1 MNNNGNYG
9 RNSQHPDF
17 IKQDLNPNNSYIN
30 TNIDELKKLI
40 SKYCVSYIHNLN
52 TFSEQLYPSLND
64 GLAIWTNITAFMDTY
79 Q

>member
-30 TNIDELKKLI
+30 TNIDELKKQFKTYLQNNANNNKSNHSI
-40 SKYCVSYIHNLN
+40 A
-52 TFSEQLYPSLND
+52 FSFVRKFSD
-64 GLAIWTNITAFMDTY
+64 R
-79 Q
+79 